1 MEKICKECNTGVP
14 AEGICLRNE
23 TKGLKAFKLKSFA
36 FNLKESEALDK
47 GIVDLESDDA
57 GELESVI

>member
-1 MEKICKECNTGVP
+1 
-14 AEGICLRNE
+14 LRNE
-23 TKGLKAFKLKSFA
+23 TKGLKALKLKSFA

-47 GIVDLESDDA
+47 GIVDLESDDE